1 MKKILLALASLILV
15 CSITAC
21 DKQADSSTVEEDSV
35 KTDISNNEIAV
46 RMDAFSLDG
55 YEMGLPCTIGDFIE
69 NFELEYSFPMSDL
82 PNTICCSYLI
92 DGEPA
97 GVIFVYCE
105 ERKVHDTDYI
115 YAINVDEY
123 SMAKE
128 QSFSVDIS
136 GVTED
141 MTREQ
146 IQEMWGEPSF
156 SGNRSIIYC
165 DGEYEDSYYI
175 DKIIFGFED
184 TSEKISEISFFV
196 NLDRIEELKDK

>member
-1 MKKILLALASLILV
+1 MLALASLILV

-21 DKQADSSTVEEDSV
+21 DKQADSSIVEEDSV

-46 RMDAFSLDG
+46 RMDAFS
-55 YEMGLPCTIGDFIE
+55 
-69 NFELEYSFPMSDL
+69 
-82 PNTICCSYLI
+82 
-92 DGEPA
+92 
-97 GVIFVYCE
+97 
-105 ERKVHDTDYI
+105 
-115 YAINVDEY
+115 VDEY

-146 IQEMWGEPSF
+146 IQEMWGEPNF

-184 TSEKISEISFFV
+184 TSGKISEISFFV
-196 NLDRIEELKDK
+196 NLDRIEEQKDDRE